1 MAAGRRHCRAT
12 LAGRVCGAIV
22 ALSATVAAAQS
33 DPAELFDQGV
43 AAFEAGLYDVAAR
56 NFRSLLNS
64 APGAREAV
72 PASFLEALSLFYGAG
87 TGDAEA
93 ARTTYRLAA
102 ERFAAH
108 QRRFPESPY
117 YDQIWYWIGA
127 AELAAGN
134 AEAAVLALQRHVDQP
149 SDPPPPYLRAARETQ
164 ARAQEQLGRPHEA
177 RAVYEALLAEPSDHA
192 DRDAPARWLER
203 LGMLLLAEGR
213 YAAAA
218 DRFKRIIA
226 DYPHTAQA
234 PEALFFIAEANHFGA
249 DTAAA
254 EAGYR
259 RYLELFP
266 EAAYRNAAGFR
277 LARLLLNA
285 GELAAA
291 RELAGDL
298 AAGGGASWPS
308 FEEVALLR
316 GDLHA
321 AAGEWEQAVAAYDTG
336 LAVAAA
342 PELRQVLV
350 LNLGLAYAQGGAP
363 LQAIVSFEEAALG
376 PDGTVA
382 EVALYNHA
390 LLLLDEERLADAAVA
405 LAAFLERF
413 PDSEHRAA
421 VEALLMDVQER
432 SGDQAALLDTLERIA
447 ARRRLTPEEEQRRG
461 IALLVMGE
469 DVTALE
475 MLARSAAE
483 LPAAARA
490 ESQYRIGAVYARR
503 GEFVRS
509 VPFFRTAVEEP
520 GAGPELRQRAGYA
533 LGVSYF
539 NNGEYEAA
547 LALLEEVTANS
558 RGLWLA
564 AGHFAQAATLYR
576 MDQATAAARHFG
588 LAAATYA
595 SGEVEGELMAGT
607 AESSAALARTWQ
619 ALALFRS
626 GDLEM
631 ARALF
636 RELAADQ
643 EAGSYWYRA
652 GLASVLLDEYA
663 SAEEEFRAALQAVA
677 AGDPLRP
684 AIYFELA
691 RLHLA
696 TGNLSAAEG
705 WLERL
710 AEDSP
715 GHRLAAIGRLQLA
728 DALRADGQLRA
739 AVTEYRA
746 SIAAAESGRDEQG
759 PQVAELARYAML
771 HVSTELEDSAALS
784 EAAWSYLTHHPDGAR
799 VEQVAARLRAAL
811 VGAGTNAALTFYR
824 RVARPADAEASI
836 PAAAAD
842 TVRLAYA
849 ETLMASDSAQAE
861 QILREVVDTAG
872 SEASRIAALL
882 LIGRTYEAAADWPR
896 AISLYRGLALA
907 EDTATAG
914 AGALG
919 VARAVAGS
927 GDLAAA
933 AEEYG
938 AVAIRFADDPEVAG
952 EAWLRGIE
960 VLRTAGAEEQA
971 AEYLSR
977 LLERYPG
984 SQWAKRAVQ
993 SP

>member
-1 MAAGRRHCRAT
+1 M
-12 LAGRVCGAIV
+12 
-22 ALSATVAAAQS
+22 ALSATAAAAQS
-33 DPAELFDQGV
+33 DPAELFDQGI

-56 NFRSLLNS
+56 NFRSLVNS
-64 APGAREAV
+64 ASGAREV
-72 PASFLEALSLFYGAG
+72 IPASFLEALSLFYGAS

-93 ARTTYRLAA
+93 AHASYRLAA

-117 YDQIWYWIGA
+117 YDQIWYWIGT
-127 AELAAGN
+127 AELAAGD
-134 AEAAVLALQRHVDQP
+134 AAAAVLALQRHVDQP

-177 RAVYEALLAEPSDHA
+177 RAVYEALLAEPPDPA
-192 DRDAPARWLER
+192 DQDAPARWLER

-213 YAAAA
+213 YPAAA
-218 DRFKRIIA
+218 DRFERILA

-266 EAAYRNAAGFR
+266 EAEYRHAAGFR

-291 RELAGDL
+291 RQF
-298 AAGGGASWPS
+298 AAGLAVDSGEWPS
-308 FEEVALLR
+308 FEDVALLR
-316 GDLHA
+316 GDLHV
-321 AAGEWEQAVAAYDTG
+321 AAGEWAQAVEAYEAG
-336 LAVAAA
+336 LAVATT
-342 PELRQVLV
+342 PELRQVLN
-350 LNLGLAYAQGGAP
+350 LNLGLAHAQSGAP
-363 LQAIVSFEEAALG
+363 LQAMVSFDEAALG
-376 PDGTVA
+376 PDGTAA
-382 EVALYNHA
+382 EAALYNRA
-390 LLLLDEERLADAAVA
+390 LLLLGEEWLEDAAVA
-405 LAAFLERF
+405 LAEFLERF
-413 PDSEHRAA
+413 PDSGHREA
-421 VEALLMDVQER
+421 VEALLMEVQER
-432 SGDQAALLDTLERIA
+432 SGDQAALLDTLERVA

-475 MLARSAAE
+475 MLTRSAAE

-503 GEFVRS
+503 GEFARS

-533 LGVSYF
+533 LGVSHF

-558 RGLWLA
+558 RGSWLA

-576 MDQATAAARHFG
+576 MDRAAEAARHFG

-595 SGEVEGELMAGT
+595 SREVEGELMTGATEG
-607 AESSAALARTWQ
+607 SAALARTWQ

-626 GDLEM
+626 GDLET

-636 RELAADQ
+636 RELAADH

-652 GLASVLLDEYA
+652 GLASALLDENA
-663 SAEEEFRAALQAVA
+663 SAEDEFHAALQAVA
-677 AGDPLRP
+677 TGDPLRP

-691 RLHLA
+691 RLHRT

-705 WLERL
+705 WLQRL

-739 AVTEYRA
+739 AVAEYRA
-746 SIAAAESGRDEQG
+746 SIAAVAAGRDEQG

-771 HVSTELEDSAALS
+771 LVSTELEDTAALA
-784 EAAWSYLTHHPDGAR
+784 EAAWSYLMHHPDGAR
-799 VEQVAARLRAAL
+799 VEQVAALLRAAL
-811 VGAGTNAALTFYR
+811 VGAGEDAALTYYHR
-824 RVARPADAEASI
+824 ARPADAEASI

-849 ETLMASDSAQAE
+849 ETLIASDSVRAE

-907 EDTATAG
+907 EDAATAG

-919 VARAVAGS
+919 VARALAGS

-952 EAWLRGIE
+952 EAWLRGVE

-977 LLERYPG
+977 LLERYPD
-984 SQWAKRAVQ
+984 SQWAKRAAQ